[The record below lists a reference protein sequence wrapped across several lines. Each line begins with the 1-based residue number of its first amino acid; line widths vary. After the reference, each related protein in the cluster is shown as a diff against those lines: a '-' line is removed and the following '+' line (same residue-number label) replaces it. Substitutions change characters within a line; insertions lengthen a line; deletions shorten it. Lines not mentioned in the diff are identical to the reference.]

1 MAGKK
6 NRKKDEQKEFAQE
19 ESAGS
24 KLLTFLIVFVI
35 VVIWLALFGVLIK
48 MDVGRFG
55 SEVLYPVL
63 KDVPVVNKVLPAVE
77 GEEQPTGYT
86 NIDEANERIRALEE
100 ELAAL
105 KNTNTA
111 SADEVQELK
120 DENARLKKFEE
131 QKLAF
136 DQRVKDFDEQ
146 VVYSDKSPELSEFQK
161 FYEGIDP
168 DNAAELYKQVVQDVQ
183 YSEKVK
189 KQATVYAKMEP
200 AQAASVL
207 GTMTSD
213 LDLVASLLDNM
224 SESKSAAILANMEPE
239 TAAQITTKMTAK

>member
-48 MDVGRFG
+48 LDVGKFG

-77 GEEQPTGYT
+77 GEQQPEGYT
-86 NIDEANERIRALEE
+86 NIDEANERIRALEQ
-100 ELAAL
+100 ELASL

-120 DENARLKKFEE
+120 AENERLKKFEE

-136 DQRVKDFDEQ
+136 DQRVKEFDEQ

-183 YSEKVK
+183 ASEKIK

-207 GTMTSD
+207 GTMSSN
-213 LDLVASLLDNM
+213 LDLVASILDNM
-224 SESKSAAILANMEPE
+224 SESKSAEILANMTPE